1 MPQPFTFG
9 SAGRN
14 TVFGPGQVNFD
25 ISFFK
30 NFELNPDASGHFKPN
45 EIQFRME
52 MFNIFN
58 TPQFQAPNSTFGTP
72 QFGTISNL
80 VYIARQ
86 IQFAMKI
93 RF

>member
-1 MPQPFTFG
+1 M
-9 SAGRN
+9 
-14 TVFGPGQVNFD
+14 NFD

-30 NFELNPDASGHFKPN
+30 NFYLNPDATGHFRPN

-52 MFNIFN
+52 FFNIFN

-86 IQFAMKI
+86 IQFALKL